1 MCVRLPAV
9 PADAVVLRDDDQR
22 YPSLIEEGWT
32 VVARSWAARVE
43 ATSQQLARW
52 TEIIASLP
60 PQTTCRELQAAD
72 VPAALGLDAATITDY
87 PGGVATAHSPMTA
100 ASAAP
105 SASRRGFGVFDSEAN
120 LVAMTFVD
128 VDDNR
133 AEVDFTVVAQHRRGS
148 GLATAVKAASLL
160 ALSRDGVR
168 VVRTGGSDE
177 NRGILAANAAL
188 GFEVDEHWLTFSA
201 PQA

>member
-1 MCVRLPAV
+1 MCVRLPIV
-9 PADAVVLRDDDQR
+9 PANAMVLRDDDQR
-22 YPSLIEEGWT
+22 HPSLIEEGWT
-32 VVARSWAARVE
+32 VTARSWAARVE
-43 ATSQQLARW
+43 VRSQHLRRW
-52 TEIIASLP
+52 TEILASLP
-60 PQTTCRELQAAD
+60 PQDTCRELQAAD
-72 VPAALGLDAATITDY
+72 VPAALSLDAATATDY
-87 PGGVATAHSPMTA
+87 PGGVATAHPPLTA
-100 ASAAP
+100 ASACP
-105 SASRRGFGVFDSEAN
+105 SASRRGFGVFDSDAN

-128 VDDNR
+128 VDDTR

-160 ALSRDGVR
+160 ALSRDGVT

-188 GFEVDEHWLTFSA
+188 GFEVDEHWLTLSA